1 MWEKFEPTLHT
12 FSAIYSTNP
21 SCPYP
26 SLIFLPSFLSYI
38 FKNSEN
44 NVALFTADPLRLT
57 ELSRRLGW
65 DAKQLQAQK
74 RLFLSDKLDVSVTSK
89 VDFIIIDSVEV
100 FEILYP
106 KSVVEF
112 ICKCDVP
119 CLITFSSLTNL
130 TKALL
135 HKSTFKVEVG
145 FLKTGW
151 TPDIH
156 GYFKMDEKETL
167 FRATDN
173 SIVVIPKGTL

>member
-1 MWEKFEPTLHT
+1 MWEDFDPTLHT
-12 FSAIYSTNP
+12 FSAIYSTDP

-26 SLIFLPSFLSYI
+26 SSIFLPSFLSFV
-38 FKNSEN
+38 FKNSERTI
-44 NVALFTADPLRLT
+44 ALLTADPLRVT

-65 DAKQLQAQK
+65 DAKQLQAQR
-74 RLFLSDKLDVSVTSK
+74 RLFLSDKLDASMTNNVGLV
-89 VDFIIIDSVEV
+89 VIDSVDV
-100 FEILYP
+100 FEILDA
-106 KSVVEF
+106 KSIVEF
-112 ICKCDVP
+112 ICKCGVP

-135 HKSTFKVEVG
+135 HKSTLKVKVG
-145 FLKTGW
+145 FLQTGW

-156 GYFKMDEKETL
+156 GYFRLDGKETL